1 MQPGSRVTYRLLVA
15 GESDD
20 LTVFKEWVEP
30 QLVQGQRLSSV
41 DESQPGIGATLD
53 RARGFLLLAGSLGVM
68 LAAAAILVAARRFG
82 ERHTDQVAVMKSGR
96 HAGNDPAA
104 VCF

>member
-1 MQPGSRVTYRLLVA
+1 MNTANLDETGVVQPGSRVTYRLLVA

-20 LTVFKEWVEP
+20 LTGFKEWVEP

-53 RARGFLLLAGSLGVM
+53 RARGFLLLAGSLVSC
-68 LAAAAILVAARRFG
+68 LRRQRYWLLHVALVNGTPIRLR
-82 ERHTDQVAVMKSGR
+82 
-96 HAGNDPAA
+96 
-104 VCF
+104 